1 MIAVT
6 FLSEDGTSQ
15 VRSAALGTTLM
26 RIAVQSGVQGILAEC
41 GGACAC
47 ATCHVIVDASWVAA
61 AGPANDLENE
71 MLDYA
76 VNRQPG
82 SRLACQIELTE
93 SMNGLIVR
101 IPKTQK

>member
-61 AGPANDLENE
+61 AGPPNDLENE

>member
-1 MIAVT
+1 MRWG
-6 FLSEDGTSQ
+6 LRLRDLPRDCGRKLGR
-15 VRSAALGTTLM
+15 RSRA
-26 RIAVQSGVQGILAEC
+26 
-41 GGACAC
+41 
-47 ATCHVIVDASWVAA
+47 
-61 AGPANDLENE
+61 ANDLENE

>member
-61 AGPANDLENE
+61 AGRRTIWKTRCLTTQSTVSPA
-71 MLDYA
+71 
-76 VNRQPG
+76 
-82 SRLACQIELTE
+82 LALP
-93 SMNGLIVR
+93 VR
-101 IPKTQK
+101 SS